1 MDDIGLE
8 TLWSEI
14 RNDCDAADQAQAES
28 ALMWED
34 TGRGRLEATAHY
46 LMRFYNIIEQ
56 MALRVAKAFEN
67 NIDDEKGW
75 HSELM
80 RRMTLT
86 ISGVRP
92 ALFSAE
98 LANPLQKLRGFR
110 HVLVHAY
117 DLEIDPDLLALQLKF
132 ARQVREAL
140 RGAVRGFVESVAAMH
155 GLAIPPK

>member
-1 MDDIGLE
+1 MDDIALE

-14 RNDCDAADQAQAES
+14 RQDCDAAEDAEATAAS
-28 ALMWED
+28 MWGE
-34 TGRGRLEATAHY
+34 TGRGRLEATAHH

-56 MALRVAKAFEN
+56 MGVRVAKAFEN

-75 HSELM
+75 HSELI

-92 ALFSAE
+92 ALFSSG
-98 LANPLQKLRGFR
+98 LARPLQKLRGFR

-117 DLEIDPDLLALQLKF
+117 DLEIDPELLALQLKY
-132 ARQVREAL
+132 AAQVRSTIRDAARSFIL
-140 RGAVRGFVESVAAMH
+140 SVATMH
-155 GLAIPPK
+155 SLTAPTE